1 MRKMTRW
8 IAILVSTIGIAASAA
23 AENNSSSIPLTN
35 VKDVQNKTKSVIDT
49 LKAYPV
55 NKIESGMVD
64 STKFVY
70 RELPKIPLEKWL
82 SSIMGN
88 TPLEWKEDD
97 CAAYDSNV
105 DDNDKH
111 CTSFLVTVRT
121 PQWHC
126 PEIYLSFSVETD
138 GAVYFLNDNSGVS
151 DFGA

>member
-82 SSIMGN
+82 SSIM
-88 TPLEWKEDD
+88 P
-97 CAAYDSNV
+97 DSILL
-105 DDNDKH
+105 
-111 CTSFLVTVRT
+111 T
-121 PQWHC
+121 
-126 PEIYLSFSVETD
+126 
-138 GAVYFLNDNSGVS
+138 G
-151 DFGA
+151 